1 MKENKQVIEVDYNKE
16 LVEKY
21 KKNYIME
28 EDGIGAELDAEP
40 FDIQNNFNEVPFE
53 EMIEDGEVIVEEV
66 VEDDK
71 NN

>member
-1 MKENKQVIEVDYNKE
+1 MEENKQIIEVDYDKE

-28 EDGIGAELDAEP
+28 EDGTGAELDVEP

-53 EMIEDGEVIVEEV
+53 EMIEDGEVVI
-66 VEDDK
+66 DDK
-71 NN
+71 ND

>member
-1 MKENKQVIEVDYNKE
+1 MEENKQVIEVDYDKE

-28 EDGIGAELDAEP
+28 EDGTGAELDVEP

-53 EMIEDGEVIVEEV
+53 EMIEDGEVVI
-66 VEDDK
+66 DDK
-71 NN
+71 ND

>member
-1 MKENKQVIEVDYNKE
+1 MEENKQVIEVDYDKE

-28 EDGIGAELDAEP
+28 EDGTGAELDVEP
-40 FDIQNNFNEVPFE
+40 FDIQDKVNEVPFE
-53 EMIEDGEVIVEEV
+53 EMIEDGEVIVEGV

>member
-1 MKENKQVIEVDYNKE
+1 MEENKQVIEVDYDKE

-40 FDIQNNFNEVPFE
+40 FDIQTNVNEVPFE
-53 EMIEDGEVIVEEV
+53 EMIEDGEVVI
-66 VEDDK
+66 DDK

>member
-1 MKENKQVIEVDYNKE
+1 MEDNKQVIEVEYDKN
-16 LVEKY
+16 LVEEY

-28 EDGIGAELDAEP
+28 EEGIGTDEVEP
-40 FDIQNNFNEVPFE
+40 YDTQDKVNEVPFE

-71 NN
+71 KD

>member
-1 MKENKQVIEVDYNKE
+1 MEENKQVIEVDYDKE

-28 EDGIGAELDAEP
+28 EDGTGAELDVEP
-40 FDIQNNFNEVPFE
+40 FDIQTNVNEVPFE
-53 EMIEDGEVIVEEV
+53 EMIEDGEVVI
-66 VEDDK
+66 DDK

>member
-1 MKENKQVIEVDYNKE
+1 MEENKQVIEVDYDKE

-28 EDGIGAELDAEP
+28 EDGIGVELDAEP
-40 FDIQNNFNEVPFE
+40 FDIQTNVNEVPFE
-53 EMIEDGEVIVEEV
+53 EMIEDGEVVI
-66 VEDDK
+66 DDK